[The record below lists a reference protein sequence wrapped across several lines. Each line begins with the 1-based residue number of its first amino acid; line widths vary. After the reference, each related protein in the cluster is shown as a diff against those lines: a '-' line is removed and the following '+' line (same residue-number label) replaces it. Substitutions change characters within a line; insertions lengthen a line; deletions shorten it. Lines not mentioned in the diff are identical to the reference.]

1 MSDLLK
7 PKGNPLLS
15 YLRHAVTFG
24 LMKLTG
30 DHLPMEQLPEA
41 VSYVADA
48 VVLGVY
54 WFAVKYGV
62 AICKNKIVPWLDKI
76 ASPLD
81 PPKFP

>member
-1 MSDLLK
+1 MK

-62 AICKNKIVPWLDKI
+62 AICRNRILPWLDKI
-76 ASPLD
+76 AGSDNSP
-81 PPKFP
+81 PPPPLYP